1 MEDVDE
7 VNDEVVMEVTSVLLR
22 ESSGCRD
29 FLLEM
34 IGVLKKTPAG
44 GDFEDVDC
52 EELIV
57 LFTCLQRSLSN
68 VERSVKTRRQ
78 VRNAV

>member
-52 EELIV
+52 
-57 LFTCLQRSLSN
+57 
-68 VERSVKTRRQ
+68 
-78 VRNAV
+78 